1 MMLNLSQKHSAAV
14 AEWRDMDSQ
23 FLTYANPVIVLML
36 LILGVMS
43 NYLQQIG
50 RPNFAG
56 LLLAIAILFFLALA
70 GMNWF
75 VRYVQ

>member
-1 MMLNLSQKHSAAV
+1 
-14 AEWRDMDSQ
+14 MDPQ

-36 LILGVMS
+36 LILGVTS

-56 LLLAIAILFFLALA
+56 LLLAIAVLFFLALA